1 MNIYLIKNNIKLMCR
16 SWFNILLFII
26 MPVVL
31 VFCLSSAFDSL
42 MKKYEETDIT
52 AGYRVEGDAVTEDM
66 IEAMCEVAEDN
77 DITLIEYPSGD
88 PEKLIRDNELS
99 GFIIFNDDTYT
110 IYEDK
115 DNKELGKALEYFV
128 NAFYENAT
136 AAAMGVEVDPAKVTV
151 EHPDFTPAIDS
162 KDYYGIVEI
171 IYFGWCAIVAGAG
184 IFLNEKKYKIRK
196 RFRVADVSPF
206 QEYLGKFIPIAI
218 VASLGTIIAAVLT
231 VSLLGVHWGNI
242 PLSVAIVVA
251 SVLAATAFELMIY
264 NITDNLIATII
275 ISFALVW
282 IMGFFGGSFETYMFS
297 SHPMTLKNISPIY
310 HINRALT
317 EISCMGHSDYMSSAF
332 GYSGL
337 IIVVSSFVAVIAGT
351 IRKKG
356 KV

>member
-1 MNIYLIKNNIKLMCR
+1 MVFAAVSI
-16 SWFNILLFII
+16 SI
-26 MPVVL
+26 MPVL
-31 VFCLSSAFDSL
+31 PNEQSPIDS
-42 MKKYEETDIT
+42 T
-52 AGYRVEGDAVTEDM
+52 
-66 IEAMCEVAEDN
+66 
-77 DITLIEYPSGD
+77 S
-88 PEKLIRDNELS
+88 EKLICDNELS
-99 GFIIFNDDTYT
+99 GFIIFNDDTYK

-115 DNKELGKALEYFV
+115 DNKELGKTLEYFV

-136 AAAMGVEVDPAKVTV
+136 AAAMGVEVDSAKVTV

-242 PLSVAIVVA
+242 PLSVAIVVV

-275 ISFALVW
+275 MSFAIVW
-282 IMGFFGGSFETYMFS
+282 VMGFYGGSFETYMFS

-310 HINRALT
+310 HINRALI

-337 IIVVSSFVAVIAGT
+337 IIVVSSLISVIAGT
-351 IRKKG
+351 IRKRG